1 MATTKPTKTHR
12 PSPAIQA
19 YLIAYNLAAMS
30 LWAYALLRLVQHL
43 RGDGKVDGAEYGLKA
58 WLGLQS
64 RWEKVE
70 KRSRAGFADGQVDP
84 DVRFVGSRSCRLGT
98 RVRLQK
104 KRSRAGRG
112 VSPHAHALDW
122 LSFQSFRFGDHDHA
136 GLFEG
141 LHGLVA
147 ASPFYCSMVFAWSV
161 TEVIRYAHYA
171 AGLLG
176 VKVYVLEWLRYSL
189 FYVLYPLGAG
199 SEATLILKSAGPVR
213 HHFGYVGFFTTVTI
227 LSVWPPSLLM
237 MMQHMRRQRYKH
249 LFSHDHVR
257 AGAKASQASHKSPDV
272 NKVVGEGVQKVEQ
285 VTSSARDDAAKMVTR
300 SRSRQNL
307 KA

>member
-58 WLGLQS
+58 WFGLQS

-70 KRSRAGFADGQVDP
+70 KRSRTGFADFGEAVKWIQTFALMEV
-84 DVRFVGSRSCRLGT
+84 
-98 RVRLQK
+98 
-104 KRSRAGRG
+104 
-112 VSPHAHALDW
+112 AHAAL
-122 LSFQSFRFGDHDHA
+122 
-136 GLFEG
+136 GLVRSG
-141 LHGLVA
+141 LATTVMQVSSRVFMVWYVCNTWPQVA

-249 LFSHDHVR
+249 LFSHPLVR
-257 AGAKASQASHKSPDV
+257 VGAKASHVSHKSTDL

-285 VTSSARDDAAKMVTR
+285 VTSTARDEAAKMVTR

-307 KA
+307 KG